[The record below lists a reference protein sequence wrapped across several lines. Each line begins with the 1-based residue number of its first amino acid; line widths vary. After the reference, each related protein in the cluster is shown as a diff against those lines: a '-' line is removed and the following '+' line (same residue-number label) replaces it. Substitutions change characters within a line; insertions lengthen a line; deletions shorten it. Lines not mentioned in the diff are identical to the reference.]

1 MAPIAQAPPILDFS
15 VFYGDD
21 ENAKTKL
28 VDDVRECCLHNG
40 FFQIVGHRV
49 PTELQNDVLKSLKSF
64 FSLPQ
69 AEKEK
74 VHKDN
79 TTWNRGYENLGS
91 QILEVGA
98 NPDQKEGYYVGEEIS
113 KNHPYFLGKKL
124 NSGPNQWP
132 EGFDDAE
139 LFRRASMEYYTHL
152 HALARD
158 VLSVVAQTLYLDAD
172 YFSCFNDGAVATL
185 RYLHYPP
192 QPKDSDEKLSR
203 GIGAHTDFGS
213 VTLLMQDEVDGLQ
226 VWEKSTEEWLDVA
239 PIKGAY
245 VVNLGNMFM
254 RWSNDRYI
262 SNLHRVINKS
272 GKERYSVPFFY
283 SGNPDYKIDCL
294 PNCREE
300 GAPAKYPPITVMECV
315 GQSYRDSY
323 GKATAFKNSQKV
335 VGTPALPESV
345 PTTARAIAV

>member
-15 VFYGDD
+15 G
-21 ENAKTKL
+21 KL
-28 VDDVRECCLHNG
+28 WGSVDMLHFTDTRVSLLRRRWECQSQTSRRRPGMLLAQWLFPNRWPSCAG
-40 FFQIVGHRV
+40 RSPKRRSQEPQIVLLLATIRERKGSQRWV
-49 PTELQNDVLKSLKSF
+49 PEGSCQILQTVNDR
-64 FSLPQ
+64 P
-69 AEKEK
+69 
-74 VHKDN
+74 DN

-91 QILEVGA
+91 QILEAGA
-98 NPDQKEGYYVGEEIS
+98 NPDQKEGYYVGEEIT
-113 KNHPYFLGKKL
+113 KDHPYFLGKKL

-132 EGFDDAE
+132 EGFADAE

-172 YFSCFNDGAVATL
+172 YFSAFTDGAVATL

-245 VVNLGNMFM
+245 VVNLGNMM
-254 RWSNDRYI
+254 ARW
-262 SNLHRVINKS
+262 
-272 GKERYSVPFFY
+272 
-283 SGNPDYKIDCL
+283 
-294 PNCREE
+294 
-300 GAPAKYPPITVMECV
+300 
-315 GQSYRDSY
+315 
-323 GKATAFKNSQKV
+323 
-335 VGTPALPESV
+335 
-345 PTTARAIAV
+345 